1 LSTRRRIYLL
11 RHAEVAY
18 FDQDGQP
25 VAPDEV
31 PLTPAGRRQAERA
44 GTALSGVRF
53 DRVLTSGL
61 PRTVETA
68 HLVLAAAAAGGGEA
82 RVTSGPGAP
91 EARPT
96 SAPGE
101 PRPASSPT
109 APEGNAQVA
118 VEEWPEL
125 RELVPGRLAD
135 LAPEELEAAFVGAFR
150 GVLAGPTRFLGG
162 ETIDQLFDR
171 VLPALERLLADPSW
185 DTALAVLHGG
195 VNRTWLSFALSGR
208 RLFLGAIEQAPAC
221 INVLDADREGAFV
234 VRAVNAT
241 PWDPAYLAGRSTTM
255 EELWAQYRGPRPA

>member
-18 FDQDGQP
+18 FDEQGQP

-31 PLTPAGRRQAERA
+31 PLTPAGRRQAGRA
-44 GTALSGVRF
+44 GAALAGVSF

-68 HLVLAAAAAGGGEA
+68 HLVLDTAG
-82 RVTSGPGAP
+82 SGDAP
-91 EARPT
+91 VP
-96 SAPGE
+96 
-101 PRPASSPT
+101 
-109 APEGNAQVA
+109 
-118 VEEWPEL
+118 VEQWPEL
-125 RELVPGRLAD
+125 RELAPGRLAD
-135 LAPEELEAAFVGAFR
+135 LAPEELEATFVGAFR
-150 GVLAGPTRFLGG
+150 GVLDGSTRFLGG

-171 VLPALERLLADPSW
+171 VLPALGRLLDDPGW

-195 VNRTWLSFALSGR
+195 VNRALLSFALSGR

-221 INVLDADREGAFV
+221 INVLDADRAGTFV

-255 EELWAQYRGPRPA
+255 EELWAQYRGPQPA

>member
-18 FDQDGQP
+18 FDEDGQP

-31 PLTPAGRRQAERA
+31 PLTPAGRHQAEQA
-44 GTALSGVRF
+44 GTALAGVRF

-68 HLVLAAAAAGGGEA
+68 HLVLTAASAMGEPTPPSTPDPQQTGSRSAPASRPTPAPAAGGN
-82 RVTSGPGAP
+82 TQPP
-91 EARPT
+91 
-96 SAPGE
+96 
-101 PRPASSPT
+101 
-109 APEGNAQVA
+109 

-125 RELVPGRLAD
+125 RELMPGRLAE
-135 LAPEELEAAFVGAFR
+135 LAPEELEAAFLGAFR
-150 GVLAGPTRFLGG
+150 GVLAGPSRFLGG
-162 ETIDQLFDR
+162 ETIDELFDR
-171 VLPALERLLADPSW
+171 VLPALERLLGDPSW

-195 VNRTWLSFALSGR
+195 VNRALLSFALGGR

-221 INVLDADREGAFV
+221 INVLDADQGGGFV

-255 EELWAQYRGPRPA
+255 EELWAQYQGPQPA

>member
-1 LSTRRRIYLL
+1 MSVRGGRALSTRRRIYLL

-18 FDQDGQP
+18 FDRQGQP
-25 VAPDEV
+25 VLPDEV
-31 PLTPAGRRQAERA
+31 PLTTAGRHQAERTGA
-44 GTALSGVRF
+44 ALAGVRF

-68 HLVLAAAAAGGGEA
+68 RLVLAAA
-82 RVTSGPGAP
+82 S
-91 EARPT
+91 
-96 SAPGE
+96 
-101 PRPASSPT
+101 T
-109 APEGNAQVA
+109 APVP
-118 VEEWPEL
+118 VEQWPEL

-135 LAPEELEAAFVGAFR
+135 LAPEELEAAFVRAFA
-150 GVLAGPTRFLGG
+150 GVLPGSARFLGG

-171 VLPALERLLADPSW
+171 VLPALERLLGGPAW

-195 VNRTWLSFALSGR
+195 VNRALLSFALSGR

-221 INVLDADREGAFV
+221 INVLDADRAGAFV

-255 EELWAQYRGPRPA
+255 EELWVQYRGPRPA

>member
-18 FDQDGQP
+18 FDEQGQP

-44 GTALSGVRF
+44 GAALAGVSF

-68 HLVLAAAAAGGGEA
+68 HLVLDAAGSE
-82 RVTSGPGAP
+82 GAP
-91 EARPT
+91 VP
-96 SAPGE
+96 
-101 PRPASSPT
+101 
-109 APEGNAQVA
+109 
-118 VEEWPEL
+118 VEQWPEL
-125 RELVPGRLAD
+125 RELAPGRLAD
-135 LAPEELEAAFVGAFR
+135 LAPEELEATFVGAFR
-150 GVLAGPTRFLGG
+150 GVLDGSTRFLGG

-171 VLPALERLLADPSW
+171 ALPALGRLLNDPGW

-195 VNRTWLSFALSGR
+195 VNRALLSFALSGR

-221 INVLDADREGAFV
+221 INVLDADRAGTFV

-255 EELWAQYRGPRPA
+255 EELWAQYRGPQPA

>member
-18 FDQDGQP
+18 FDEDGQP

-31 PLTPAGRRQAERA
+31 PLTAAGRRQAERA
-44 GTALSGVRF
+44 GAALAGVRF

-68 HLVLAAAAAGGGEA
+68 RLVLSAATGPGEA
-82 RVTSGPGAP
+82 EPGVGPAP
-91 EARPT
+91 
-96 SAPGE
+96 APAG
-101 PRPASSPT
+101 
-109 APEGNAQVA
+109 GNAQVR
-118 VEEWPEL
+118 VEEWGEL

-135 LAPEELEAAFVGAFR
+135 LAPEELEATFVGAFR
-150 GVLAGPTRFLGG
+150 GVLAGSTRFLGG

-171 VLPALERLLADPSW
+171 VLPALERLLDDPGW

-195 VNRTWLSFALSGR
+195 VNRAWLSFALSGR

-221 INVLDADREGAFV
+221 INVLDADRAGTFV

>member
-11 RHAEVAY
+11 RQAEVAY
-18 FDQDGQP
+18 FDAGGQP

-31 PLTPAGRRQAERA
+31 PLTPAGRHQAERA
-44 GTALSGVRF
+44 GAALAGVRF

-68 HLVLAAAAAGGGEA
+68 HLVLAAAAAAGAPGPS
-82 RVTSGPGAP
+82 SGPP
-91 EARPT
+91 
-96 SAPGE
+96 
-101 PRPASSPT
+101 
-109 APEGNAQVA
+109 

-125 RELVPGRLAD
+125 RELAPGRLAD
-135 LAPEELEAAFVGAFR
+135 LAPEELEAAFLGAFR

-162 ETIDQLFDR
+162 ETIDELFDR
-171 VLPALERLLADPSW
+171 VLPALERLGDDPSW

-195 VNRTWLSFALSGR
+195 VNRAWLSFALSGR
-208 RLFLGAIEQAPAC
+208 RLFLGALEQAPAC
-221 INVLDADREGAFV
+221 INVLDADRDGGFV

-241 PWDPAYLAGRSTTM
+241 PWDPAYLAGRTTTM

>member
-18 FDQDGQP
+18 FDERGQP
-25 VAPDEV
+25 LAPDEV
-31 PLTPAGRRQAERA
+31 PLTAAGRRQAGRA
-44 GTALSGVRF
+44 GAALAGVRF

-68 HLVLAAAAAGGGEA
+68 HLVLAAAGSEGA
-82 RVTSGPGAP
+82 RVP
-91 EARPT
+91 
-96 SAPGE
+96 
-101 PRPASSPT
+101 
-109 APEGNAQVA
+109 

-135 LAPEELEAAFVGAFR
+135 LAPEELEATFVGAFR
-150 GVLAGPTRFLGG
+150 GVLDGSTRFLGG

-171 VLPALERLLADPSW
+171 VLPALGRLLDDPGW

-195 VNRTWLSFALSGR
+195 VNRALLSFALSGR

-221 INVLDADREGAFV
+221 INVLDADRAGTFV
-234 VRAVNAT
+234 VRAVNTT

-255 EELWAQYRGPRPA
+255 EELWAQYRGPQPA

>member
-1 LSTRRRIYLL
+1 MSTRRRIYLL

-18 FDQDGQP
+18 FDADRQP

-31 PLTPAGRRQAERA
+31 PLTPGGRHQAGRA
-44 GTALSGVRF
+44 GAALAGVRF

-61 PRTVETA
+61 PRAVETA
-68 HLVLAAAAAGGGEA
+68 RLALAAAAAAGL
-82 RVTSGPGAP
+82 PGP
-91 EARPT
+91 EAALAAEEPLPRPP
-96 SAPGE
+96 APRE
-101 PRPASSPT
+101 PRPASTP
-109 APEGNAQVA
+109 P

-125 RELVPGRLAD
+125 RELAPGRLAD
-135 LAPEELEAAFVGAFR
+135 LAPEELEAAFLGAFR

-162 ETIDQLFDR
+162 ETIDELFDR
-171 VLPALERLLADPSW
+171 VLPALERLLGDPSW

-195 VNRTWLSFALSGR
+195 VNRAWLSFALSGR
-208 RLFLGAIEQAPAC
+208 RLFLGALEQAPAC
-221 INVLDADREGAFV
+221 INVLDADQDGGFV

>member
-1 LSTRRRIYLL
+1 MSIREGRALSTRRRIYLL

-18 FDQDGQP
+18 FDRQGQP
-25 VAPDEV
+25 LLPDEV
-31 PLTPAGRRQAERA
+31 PLTAAGRGQAERA
-44 GTALSGVRF
+44 GAALAGVRF

-68 HLVLAAAAAGGGEA
+68 RLVLAAA
-82 RVTSGPGAP
+82 S
-91 EARPT
+91 
-96 SAPGE
+96 
-101 PRPASSPT
+101 T
-109 APEGNAQVA
+109 APVP
-118 VEEWPEL
+118 VEQWPEL

-135 LAPEELEAAFVGAFR
+135 LAPEELEAAFVGAFA
-150 GVLAGPTRFLGG
+150 GVLPGPARFLGG

-171 VLPALERLLADPSW
+171 ALPALERLLGDPAW

-195 VNRTWLSFALSGR
+195 VNRALLSFALSGR

-221 INVLDADREGAFV
+221 INVLDADQAGAFV

>member
-18 FDQDGQP
+18 FDERGQP
-25 VAPDEV
+25 LAPDEV
-31 PLTPAGRRQAERA
+31 PLTAAGRRQAGRA
-44 GTALSGVRF
+44 GAALAGVRF

-61 PRTVETA
+61 PRTVQTA
-68 HLVLAAAAAGGGEA
+68 HLVLAAAGSEGA
-82 RVTSGPGAP
+82 RVP
-91 EARPT
+91 
-96 SAPGE
+96 
-101 PRPASSPT
+101 
-109 APEGNAQVA
+109 

-135 LAPEELEAAFVGAFR
+135 LAPEELEATFVGAFR
-150 GVLAGPTRFLGG
+150 GVLDGSTRFLGG

-171 VLPALERLLADPSW
+171 VLPALGRLLDDPGW

-195 VNRTWLSFALSGR
+195 VNRALLSFALGGR

-221 INVLDADREGAFV
+221 INVLDADRAGTFV

-255 EELWAQYRGPRPA
+255 EELWAQYRGPQPA

>member
-18 FDQDGQP
+18 FDEHGQP

-31 PLTPAGRRQAERA
+31 PLTPTGRRQARRA
-44 GTALSGVRF
+44 GAALAGVRF

-68 HLVLAAAAAGGGEA
+68 RLVAPSA
-82 RVTSGPGAP
+82 RV
-91 EARPT
+91 E
-96 SAPGE
+96 
-101 PRPASSPT
+101 
-109 APEGNAQVA
+109 Q
-118 VEEWPEL
+118 WPEL
-125 RELVPGRLAD
+125 RELVPGRLAE
-135 LAPEELEAAFVGAFR
+135 LAPEELEAAFLGAFR
-150 GVLAGPTRFLGG
+150 GVLPGPTRFLGG
-162 ETIDQLFDR
+162 ETIDALFDR
-171 VLPALERLLADPSW
+171 VLPALERLLADPAW

-195 VNRTWLSFALSGR
+195 VNRAWLSFALSGR

-221 INVLDADREGAFV
+221 INVLDVDQAGTFV

-255 EELWAQYRGPRPA
+255 EELWAQFRGPQPA

>member
-18 FDQDGQP
+18 FDEHGQP

-31 PLTPAGRRQAERA
+31 PLTPTGRRQAERA
-44 GTALSGVRF
+44 GTALAGVRF

-68 HLVLAAAAAGGGEA
+68 RLVLAAA
-82 RVTSGPGAP
+82 
-91 EARPT
+91 

-101 PRPASSPT
+101 PGPRPTSA
-109 APEGNAQVA
+109 AAAGGNAQA
-118 VEEWPEL
+118 PVEQWPDL

-135 LAPEELEAAFVGAFR
+135 LAPEELEAAFLGAFR
-150 GVLAGPTRFLGG
+150 GLLAGPTRFLGG

-171 VLPALERLLADPSW
+171 VLPALERLLGDLSW

-195 VNRTWLSFALSGR
+195 VNRALVSFALSGR

-221 INVLDADREGAFV
+221 INVLDADRDGSFV

-255 EELWAQYRGPRPA
+255 EELWAQYRGPQPA

>member
-1 LSTRRRIYLL
+1 MSTRRRIYLL

-18 FDQDGQP
+18 FDERGQP
-25 VAPDEV
+25 LAPDQV
-31 PLTPAGRRQAERA
+31 PLTAAGRRQAGRA
-44 GTALSGVRF
+44 GAALAGVRF

-61 PRTVETA
+61 PRTVQTA
-68 HLVLAAAAAGGGEA
+68 HLVLAAAGSEGA
-82 RVTSGPGAP
+82 RAP
-91 EARPT
+91 
-96 SAPGE
+96 
-101 PRPASSPT
+101 
-109 APEGNAQVA
+109 

-135 LAPEELEAAFVGAFR
+135 LAPEELEATFVGAFR
-150 GVLAGPTRFLGG
+150 GVLDGSTRFLGG

-171 VLPALERLLADPSW
+171 VLPALGRLLDDPGW

-195 VNRTWLSFALSGR
+195 VNRALLSFALGGR

-221 INVLDADREGAFV
+221 INVLDADRAGTFV

-255 EELWAQYRGPRPA
+255 EELWAQYRGPQPA

>member
-1 LSTRRRIYLL
+1 MSTRRRIYLL

-18 FDQDGQP
+18 FDERGQP
-25 VAPDEV
+25 LAPDQV
-31 PLTPAGRRQAERA
+31 PLTAAGRRQAGRA
-44 GTALSGVRF
+44 GAALAGVRF

-61 PRTVETA
+61 PRTVQTA
-68 HLVLAAAAAGGGEA
+68 HLVLAAAGSEGA
-82 RVTSGPGAP
+82 RVP
-91 EARPT
+91 
-96 SAPGE
+96 
-101 PRPASSPT
+101 
-109 APEGNAQVA
+109 

-135 LAPEELEAAFVGAFR
+135 LAPEELEATFVGAFR
-150 GVLAGPTRFLGG
+150 GVLDGSTRFLGG

-171 VLPALERLLADPSW
+171 VLPALGRLLDDPGW

-195 VNRTWLSFALSGR
+195 VNRALLSFALGGR

-221 INVLDADREGAFV
+221 INVLDADRAGTFV

-255 EELWAQYRGPRPA
+255 EELWAQYRGPQPA

>member
-1 LSTRRRIYLL
+1 MSTRRRIYLL

-18 FDQDGQP
+18 FDEQGQP

-31 PLTPAGRRQAERA
+31 PLTTAGRRQAERA
-44 GTALSGVRF
+44 GAALAGVRF

-68 HLVLAAAAAGGGEA
+68 RLVLSAATGPGEA
-82 RVTSGPGAP
+82 GPGAGP
-91 EARPT
+91 
-96 SAPGE
+96 APAG
-101 PRPASSPT
+101 
-109 APEGNAQVA
+109 GNAQVP
-118 VEEWPEL
+118 VEEWGEL

-135 LAPEELEAAFVGAFR
+135 LAPEELEATFVGAFR
-150 GVLAGPTRFLGG
+150 GVLAGSTRFLGG

-171 VLPALERLLADPSW
+171 VLPALERLLDDPGW

-195 VNRTWLSFALSGR
+195 VNRAWLSFALSGR

-221 INVLDADREGAFV
+221 INVLDADRAGTFV